1 MKVQKIKRLLKHLI
15 KKSQSHDRRRQKL
28 EWREDDP
35 RENVEVDLT
44 DEQFLMLAQ
53 EAHRQDITFNQL
65 VENIIRKRMEEEE
78 SKTSEQG
85 TGGQSGQ

>member
-15 KKSQSHDRRRQKL
+15 KKSQNQERRLQKL

-65 VENIIRKRMEEEE
+65 VEQILRKRMEEEE

-85 TGGQSGQ
+85 TGGQSAQ